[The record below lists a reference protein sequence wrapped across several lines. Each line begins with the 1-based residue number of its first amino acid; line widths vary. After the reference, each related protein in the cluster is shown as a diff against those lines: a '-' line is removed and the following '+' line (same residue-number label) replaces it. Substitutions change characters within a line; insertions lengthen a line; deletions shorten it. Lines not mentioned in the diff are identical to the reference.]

1 MYWEELFFKKE
12 NHHTFFP
19 QRLWRQVSNVH
30 HENSVC
36 KDCKINPGI
45 KKQINKTLYRVRLK
59 KAVLFSGQKWGC
71 RLVFQKSHKFCIC
84 PKWEIIILLNNK
96 LKMNPLLSLYNF
108 SKYLWCGLCSQS
120 AIHQLMNERSILW
133 VCVYNYPKWKCKNKV
148 KKYFKKLNFWTKNKL
163 MSCRVSHM
171 LVVLALAP

>member
-1 MYWEELFFKKE
+1 MEASFQCSPW
-12 NHHTFFP
+12 
-19 QRLWRQVSNVH
+19 
-30 HENSVC
+30 NSVC

-71 RLVFQKSHKFCIC
+71 RMVFQKSHKFCIC

-96 LKMNPLLSLYNF
+96 LKMNPLLSPYNF

-120 AIHQLMNERSILW
+120 ATHQLMNERSILW
-133 VCVYNYPKWKCKNKV
+133 VCVYNYLKWKCKNKV

-163 MSCRVSHM
+163 MSFRVSYM
-171 LVVLALAP
+171 LVVLTLPP